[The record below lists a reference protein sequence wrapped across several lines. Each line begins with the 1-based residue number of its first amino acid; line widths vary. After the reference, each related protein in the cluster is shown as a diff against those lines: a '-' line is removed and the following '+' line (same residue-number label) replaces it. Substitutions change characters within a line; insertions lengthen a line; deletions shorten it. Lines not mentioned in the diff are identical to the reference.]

1 MKRQGATPRFRSL
14 LAAVVLAGACAV
26 FVPTGTVHADTLR
39 EVAERVARQNDA
51 RVVSAREVE
60 RNGRRF
66 YEIRIMTRDGVVRT
80 IRVPADGRSADR
92 SARTTDRRGA

>member
-1 MKRQGATPRFRSL
+1 MNRRPTRTTRL
-14 LAAVVLAGACAV
+14 RTTLAALLVAACSATFIPV
-26 FVPTGTVHADTLR
+26 ESARADSLR

-51 RVVSAREVE
+51 RVVSARVIE

-80 IRVPADGRSADR
+80 IRVPAEGGRR
-92 SARTTDRRGA
+92 

>member
-1 MKRQGATPRFRSL
+1 MI
-14 LAAVVLAGACAV
+14 AALVLAGTCAA
-26 FVPTGTVHADTLR
+26 FVPTGTVQADTLR

-80 IRVPADGRSADR
+80 IRVPADGRSARRPADRADR
-92 SARTTDRRGA
+92 SGD

>member
-1 MKRQGATPRFRSL
+1 MNRNSTSNSFRSIF
-14 LAAVVLAGACAV
+14 AALVLAGACAL
-26 FVPTGTVHADTLR
+26 FLPTGNVLADTLR

-66 YEIRIMTRDGVVRT
+66 FEIRIMTRDGVVRT
-80 IRVPADGRSADR
+80 IRVPADGRSALG
-92 SARTTDRRGA
+92 SASRTAKGA